1 MDFNQEESLLANLK
15 MAPRDPILGMTEAFV
30 ADSNPDKVNLG
41 VGVYYDDRG
50 KVPLLECVRSAD
62 QALTGSGMARP
73 YLAMDGIPEYV
84 RCVQALL
91 FGADH
96 PAAVQGRITTVQAVG
111 GTGALKVGADFIKRF
126 APDTAMYLSDPS
138 YDNHRPLFEQA
149 GFRIEMY
156 PYYDPQTHGIK
167 FDEMMSFLGTAP
179 KGSIV
184 LLHACCHNP
193 TGVDIRDEQWGE
205 VIKLVSARRLIP
217 FLDFAYQGF
226 GEGIDEDA
234 EVIRRFA
241 EAMPLLLVAISF
253 SKSFSLYGERVG
265 ALSVVT
271 ADQGEA
277 ARVLSQLKRMI
288 RTNYSNPPSHGA
300 RIVTSILGSADMRVL
315 WRKEVLGM
323 RDRVRLMRRELV
335 DRLRQKTPG
344 RDFGFILKQRGIF
357 SYSGLSRDQMIALR
371 ERYSVYGLE
380 SSRICVAA
388 LNSRNLDYVADAI
401 ASTVRMSED
410 GLRTSTRAA

>member
-1 MDFNQEESLLANLK
+1 MDFKKEESLLANLK

-50 KVPLLECVRSAD
+50 KVPLLECVRLTD
-62 QALTGSGMARP
+62 RALTESSLARP

-84 RCVQALL
+84 RAVQALL

-96 PAAVQGRITTVQAVG
+96 PAARQGRITTVQAVG
-111 GTGALKVGADFIKRF
+111 GTGALKVGADFIKRL
-126 APDTAMYLSDPS
+126 APDAAIYLSDPS

-156 PYYDPQTHGIK
+156 PYYDPHTHGIK
-167 FDEMMSFLGTAP
+167 FDEMMSFLGKAP
-179 KGSIV
+179 KGAIV
-184 LLHACCHNP
+184 LFHACCHNP

-205 VIKLVSARRLIP
+205 VIELVSARRLVP

-234 EVIRRFA
+234 EVVRRFA
-241 EAMPLLLVAISF
+241 EAMPLLLVANSF

-265 ALSVVT
+265 ALSVVA
-271 ADQGEA
+271 ADKDEA

-300 RIVTSILGSADMRVL
+300 RIVSSILGSSDMRVL
-315 WRKEVLGM
+315 WRKEVVGM

-335 DRLRQKTPG
+335 DRLGQKIPG
-344 RDFGFILKQRGIF
+344 EDFSFILKQRGIF

-371 ERYSVYGLE
+371 ERFSVYALE
-380 SSRICVAA
+380 SGRICVAA
-388 LNSRNLDYVADAI
+388 LNSRNLDYVADSL
-401 ASTVRMSED
+401 ASTVRASKD
-410 GLRTSTRAA
+410 GLLTPTRAA

>member
-1 MDFNQEESLLANLK
+1 MDFKKEESLLAGLK

-30 ADSNPDKVNLG
+30 ADSNPNKVNLG

-50 KVPLLECVRSAD
+50 KVPLLECVRLTD
-62 QALTGSGMARP
+62 QALSESSLARP

-84 RCVQALL
+84 RAVQALL

-126 APDTAMYLSDPS
+126 APDAAIYLSDPI

-167 FDEMMSFLGTAP
+167 FDEMMSFLGKAP
-179 KGSIV
+179 KGSVV
-184 LLHACCHNP
+184 LFHACCHNP
-193 TGVDIRDEQWGE
+193 TGVDIHDEQWGE
-205 VIKLVSARRLIP
+205 VIKLVSGHRLIP

-241 EAMPLLLVAISF
+241 EAMPLLLVANSF

-265 ALSVVT
+265 ALSVVA
-271 ADQGEA
+271 ADTDEA
-277 ARVLSQLKRMI
+277 ARALSQLKRMI

-300 RIVTSILGSADMRVL
+300 RIVTSILGSAGMRAL
-315 WRKEVLGM
+315 WRKEVDGM
-323 RDRVRLMRRELV
+323 RDRVRLMRRGA
-335 DRLRQKTPG
+335 RG
-344 RDFGFILKQRGIF
+344 RPPPRSSAGGVSFILEQRG
-357 SYSGLSRDQMIALR
+357 
-371 ERYSVYGLE
+371 
-380 SSRICVAA
+380 
-388 LNSRNLDYVADAI
+388 N
-401 ASTVRMSED
+401 
-410 GLRTSTRAA
+410 